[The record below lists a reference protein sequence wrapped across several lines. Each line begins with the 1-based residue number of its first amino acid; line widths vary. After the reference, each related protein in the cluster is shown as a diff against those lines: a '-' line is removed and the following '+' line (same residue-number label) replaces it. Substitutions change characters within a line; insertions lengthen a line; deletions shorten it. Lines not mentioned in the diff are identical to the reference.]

1 VVGSTLCGNYWF
13 NPASFSNAQCGDANN
28 TPPPPCTPG
37 PSIFPSAAQVVAD
50 PALATYGTFRRNS
63 LPGPDLVNLDM
74 SISKTTAI
82 TERLKLEIRGDFFNI
97 LNHTEFAN
105 PDINIEDQ
113 GFTFGQI
120 VNTGVAGDERQR
132 IIQLGARF
140 SF

>member
-1 VVGSTLCGNYWF
+1 MLG
-13 NPASFSNAQCGDANN
+13 
-28 TPPPPCTPG
+28 PG
-37 PSIFPSAAQVVAD
+37 I
-50 PALATYGTFRRNS
+50 
-63 LPGPDLVNLDM
+63 VNLDM

-105 PDINIEDQ
+105 PDTNIEDQ

-120 VNTGVAGDERQR
+120 PDTGVAGDEWQR
-132 IIQLGARF
+132 IIQLAARF